1 MKNKLNENC
10 LYLMGITVLFLIMAL
25 CGWQMYKSL
34 EVQFNEQF
42 NSIGEEAILVILL
55 LPIYLGTFLIQA
67 VAIEVF
73 KYFVVIIPFISGL
86 VILTFALVARFL
98 LSPENGHNTGYRIFT
113 KLAYAIA
120 AFTAIPCAATMSCF
134 GFPLGAAIAIPC
146 LIFFIR
152 FCSKRC
158 KTVCSEITADKLSCY
173 SCLLHNICKPAI
185 LCDTDFIVHTTNNSA
200 DLKYRTYSQP
210 EIKGQLIYNFL
221 TDEIAADLDRY
232 AEMLKNHD
240 SLERFILTYDESGN
254 PDLTVT
260 AVRHKN
266 KKLVGYLFKHE

>member
-1 MKNKLNENC
+1 MRNKLNENC
-10 LYLMGITVLFLIMAL
+10 LYLIGITVLFLIMAL

-55 LPIYLGTFLIQA
+55 LPIYLGAFLVQA
-67 VAIEVF
+67 IAIEGF

-86 VILTFALVARFL
+86 VILTCALIVRFI
-98 LSPENGHNTGYRIFT
+98 LSPENGHNTAYRIFIT
-113 KLAYAIA
+113 LAYAIA

-146 LIFFIR
+146 LILFIR

-158 KTVCSEITADKLSCY
+158 KTVCNEITADKLSFY
-173 SCLLHNICKPAI
+173 SDLPHNICKPAI
-185 LCDTDFIVHTTNNSA
+185 LCDTDFLIHTTNNSA
-200 DLKYRTYSQP
+200 DQHYKTYSQP
-210 EIKGQLIYNFL
+210 EMKGLLIYNFL
-221 TDEIAADLDRY
+221 TDETGAKLDKC
-232 AEMLKNHD
+232 AEMLKNSD
-240 SLERFILTYDESGN
+240 SLERFILTYDENGN
-254 PDLTVT
+254 PDLTIT
-260 AVRHKN
+260 AVRQKN